1 MISKWRYVWWPLVM
15 VNWCKTIFRNRLF
28 DLGIWKSVE
37 FEVPVI
43 FVGSIAKDPTIDVS
57 KYIQQLLKGAL
68 HIDRYETAT
77 YHLEKNTNES
87 GSYHWALNAEN
98 TFSTKHKVL
107 GLSEWF
113 QTHGDTS
120 AFVMDG
126 EFKRSEIRPQFRL
139 LITDFNRPFNGD
151 KMSPIGKL
159 KESKDEAKR
168 ADAILVYNSM
178 NKEECDKLERSLMPF
193 LEKGTPV
200 FFIKNSFDSLNSF
213 KSSEEI
219 EFISDRPNF
228 ERLILNILPNANPDS
243 E

>member
-1 MISKWRYVWWPLVM
+1 MISKWRYVWWPLAM
-15 VNWCKTIFRNRLF
+15 VNLCKTILRNRLF

-43 FVGSIAKDPTIDVS
+43 FVGSIAKDPTIAVS
-57 KYIQQLLKGAL
+57 KYIQRLLKGAL
-68 HIDRYETAT
+68 HIDRS
-77 YHLEKNTNES
+77 YHLEKHTNES
-87 GSYHWALNAEN
+87 GSYHWPLNAEN

-120 AFVMDG
+120 GFVMDG
-126 EFKRSEIRPQFRL
+126 EFVRNEIRPQFRL

-151 KMSPIGKL
+151 RMSPIGKL
-159 KESKDEAKR
+159 KESRDEAKR
-168 ADAILVYNSM
+168 ADAILIYNSI
-178 NKEECDKLERSLMPF
+178 NIEECDKLERSLMPF